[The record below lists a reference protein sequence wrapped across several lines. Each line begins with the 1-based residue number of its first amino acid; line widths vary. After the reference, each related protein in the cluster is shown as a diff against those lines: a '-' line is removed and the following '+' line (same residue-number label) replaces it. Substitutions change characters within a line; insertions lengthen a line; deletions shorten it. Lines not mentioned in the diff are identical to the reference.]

1 MIWPPYIIL
10 WSKRSL
16 SRGGL
21 LDHFSVWLEVSEALF
36 WVIVGYLGWVGVSRA
51 LFWVGGVS
59 GGGWDIILG
68 ERGWVKKYFGLVRGD
83 WGWVERYFRWW
94 GWVRKHFGWVRGI
107 WGGWGC
113 VGWVGICALFDNA
126 QKQ

>member
-1 MIWPPYIIL
+1 M
-10 WSKRSL
+10 
-16 SRGGL
+16 
-21 LDHFSVWLEVSEALF
+21 
-36 WVIVGYLGWVGVSRA
+36 SRA

-68 ERGWVKKYFGLVRGD
+68 GRGWVKKYFGLVRGD

-107 WGGWGC
+107 WGGWGVRGMSGDLC
-113 VGWVGICALFDNA
+113 TV
-126 QKQ
+126 